1 MCIFLCLGDTG
12 LGLSMSCQILT
23 EGIVKFYFLK
33 CNDGIRD
40 GCIILSETY
49 VGQIQLLLSCKSIK
63 LICTECSGDL
73 SCTVR
78 TEVEKDHGIFIL
90 NGCYRLAIFHDN
102 ARFYELIMYFF
113 FVRVCHCTYRTLS
126 RNTFAFGQRLVSQLY
141 AIPAVIT
148 VHCIITAHNGSNLT
162 NADLFH
168 LIT

>member
-78 TEVEKDHGIFIL
+78 AEVEKDHGIFVL
-90 NGCYRLAIFHDN
+90 NGCYRLAVFHYN
-102 ARFYELIMYFF
+102 TRFYELVMYFF
-113 FVRVCHCTYRTLS
+113 FVRVCHCAHRALC
-126 RNTFAFGQRLVSQLY
+126 RNAFAFGQCLISQLY
-141 AIPAVIT
+141 TIPAVIT
-148 VHCIITAHNGSNLT
+148 VHCIIAAHNGSNLT